1 MLKIILLA
9 FIFFIFLMIISKKI
23 TILTGYLLTVLA
35 LFSSFFF
42 LVIYL
47 QGYNGM
53 TARQKLDNSRYG
65 IENIKAKRGEIITS
79 DNHKLAFDIDK
90 YRIIIDPTNIPE
102 DRVEKVIQILS
113 STLEYSEKDLRE
125 EIYKKRADNKKYL
138 DLKIEITYDK
148 EKELKENLKK
158 LKIINSWIFFEQFS
172 KRYVSSDNAFES
184 IIGFLNKEN
193 EPVYGIEKS
202 YDEYLKGKDGKAKIY
217 RSAIAALKKYTLPS
231 LIDYE
236 IIETPMSGNNVHLTI
251 DSVMQF
257 ELNTVLKN
265 TFEKFDAESVMGVII
280 ETQTGK
286 VIAMDSYP
294 KAKEKSEIK
303 NRVITDLFEPGSI
316 FKPITVSSA
325 IEEKHITKNTIISSE
340 GSIKVKNRIIHDHDK
355 TTVGSLP
362 VSKIIAHSG
371 NVAMVKIGQMMSTDV
386 FYEYL
391 KAYGLG
397 KKTNVDTVYETA
409 GRLFEL
415 KDFSEVRKS
424 NVSFGQGISM
434 NQLQMIMAL
443 NTTINGGKLLKPYM
457 VSHITDSENNIV
469 FENKAVVEKNVISEK
484 TSEQIRDMLEE
495 VVTQGTGR
503 QVTIDGYR
511 IGGKTGTAQKAGP
524 RGYERGK
531 YFSSFFAFIPA
542 DKPQYSI
549 LITVNEP
556 KGAYYGASVALP
568 SVKIVLE
575 RLIKYKGMMP
585 TVDIQKPDMPIQ
597 NELSNKKVPKD
608 LQYVKKQFEIGYMPD
623 LTGLSIKSLLSI
635 YPYSE
640 YPNLKITG
648 TGIIKS
654 QNVAVGAKINKDVK
668 IVLECK

>member
-1 MLKIILLA
+1 MLKIILLV
-9 FIFFIFLMIISKKI
+9 FILLIILMIITKKI
-23 TILTGYLLTVLA
+23 TILTGYLLTILA

-47 QGYNGM
+47 QGYKGI
-53 TARQKLDNSRYG
+53 TARKKLDNSRYG
-65 IENIKAKRGEIITS
+65 IENIRAKRGAIITS

-90 YRIIIDPTNIPE
+90 YKIIIDPTNIPE
-102 DRVEKVIQILS
+102 DKIEKVIQILS
-113 STLEYSEKDLRE
+113 RTLEYSEKDLRE
-125 EIYKKRADNKKYL
+125 QIYKKRVDNKKYL

-202 YDEYLKGKDGKAKIY
+202 YDNYLKGNNGKAKIY
-217 RSAIAALKKYTLPS
+217 RSAISVLKKYTLPT

-236 IIETPMSGNNVHLTI
+236 IIKRPIDGNNVHLTI

-265 TFEKFDAESVMGVII
+265 TFEKFNAKSVMGVIV

-294 KAKEKSEIK
+294 KAKEKAEIK

-355 TTVGSLP
+355 TTLGSLP

-371 NVAMVKIGQMMSTDV
+371 NVAMVKIGQMMTTNV

-391 KAYGLG
+391 KSYGLG
-397 KKTNVDTVYETA
+397 KKTNIDTLYETS

-424 NVSFGQGISM
+424 NVSFGQGISI

-443 NTTINGGKLLKPYM
+443 NATINGGNLLKPYI
-457 VSHITDSENNIV
+457 VSHVTDNDNNIV
-469 FENKAVVEKNVISEK
+469 FENKSVVEKKVISEN

-495 VVTQGTGR
+495 VVTQGTGI
-503 QVTIDGYR
+503 QVAIDGYR
-511 IGGKTGTAQKAGP
+511 IGGKTGTAQKASEK
-524 RGYERGK
+524 GYERGK

-542 DKPQYSI
+542 DKPKYSV
-549 LITVNEP
+549 LITVDEP

-575 RLIKYKGMMP
+575 KLIKYKGMLP
-585 TVDIQKPDMPIQ
+585 IIPIKKPDIQVQDKI
-597 NELSNKKVPKD
+597 ENKKIPKD
-608 LQYVKKQFEIGYMPD
+608 LQNIKKQFEIGYMPD
-623 LTGLSIKSLLSI
+623 VTGLSIKTLLSI
-635 YPYSE
+635 YPYYK
-640 YPNLKITG
+640 YPNLKIVG
-648 TGIIKS
+648 IGIIKT
-654 QNVAVGAKINKDVK
+654 QNITVGTKINKDVK
-668 IVLECK
+668 ILLECK